1 MVMDRHGMSHKA
13 AGTVGGGRFER
24 KTGAGSDDDLTVD
37 LSDATIDEYGDL
49 VDVMRPARPGESDD
63 RPLAYA
69 WRLYDP
75 FEEDSEFAIQQSL
88 KPFERWLEAKGPLHL
103 DSPQAR
109 EMLIKRI
116 RQTALQPN
124 REYRKYGLLDE
135 ARRLGYR

>member
-1 MVMDRHGMSHKA
+1 MTTDRNGMSHKA

-69 WRLYDP
+69 FGFPTGAGDAGQTHPADRASA
-75 FEEDSEFAIQQSL
+75 ESRIQEVRS
-88 KPFERWLEAKGPLHL
+88 AG
-103 DSPQAR
+103 
-109 EMLIKRI
+109 
-116 RQTALQPN
+116 
-124 REYRKYGLLDE
+124 
-135 ARRLGYR
+135 

>member
-1 MVMDRHGMSHKA
+1 MVMDRNGMSHKA
-13 AGTVGGGRFER
+13 AGMVGGGRFER
-24 KTGAGSDDDLTVD
+24 KTGARSDDDLTVD

-49 VDVMRPARPGESDD
+49 VEIMRPARPGESDD

-88 KPFERWLEAKGPLHL
+88 KPFTRWLEAKGPLHL

-109 EMLIKRI
+109 EMLVKRI
-116 RQTALQPN
+116 RQTALQPH

-135 ARRLGYR
+135 ARRLGYL

>member
-1 MVMDRHGMSHKA
+1 MSHKA
-13 AGTVGGGRFER
+13 AGTIGGGRFER
-24 KTGAGSDDDLTVD
+24 KTGAESDDDLTVD

-88 KPFERWLEAKGPLHL
+88 QPFERWLEAKGPLHL

-109 EMLIKRI
+109 EMLVKRI

-135 ARRLGYR
+135 ARRLGCR

>member
-1 MVMDRHGMSHKA
+1 MVMDRNGMSHKA

-24 KTGAGSDDDLTVD
+24 KTGAGTDDDLTVD

-49 VDVMRPARPGESDD
+49 VDIMRPARPGESDD

-75 FEEDSEFAIQQSL
+75 FEEDSEFDIQQSL
-88 KPFERWLEAKGPLHL
+88 QPFARWLEAKDPLHL

-109 EMLIKRI
+109 EMLVKRI

-135 ARRLGYR
+135 ARRLGCR

>member
-1 MVMDRHGMSHKA
+1 MVMDRNGMSHKA

-109 EMLIKRI
+109 EMLVKRI

>member
-1 MVMDRHGMSHKA
+1 MVMDRNGMSHKA
-13 AGTVGGGRFER
+13 AGMVGGGRFER
-24 KTGAGSDDDLTVD
+24 KTGARSDDDLTVD

-75 FEEDSEFAIQQSL
+75 FEEDSEFAIQQNL
-88 KPFERWLEAKGPLHL
+88 KPFARWLEAKGPLHL

>member
-1 MVMDRHGMSHKA
+1 MVTDRNGMSHKA

-24 KTGAGSDDDLTVD
+24 KTGAGADDDLTVD

-75 FEEDSEFAIQQSL
+75 FEEDSEFAIQQNL
-88 KPFERWLEAKGPLHL
+88 QPFARWLEAKGPLHL

-109 EMLIKRI
+109 EMLVKRI

>member
-13 AGTVGGGRFER
+13 AGTVGGGRFEG
-24 KTGAGSDDDLTVD
+24 KTSPRSDDDLTVD

-75 FEEDSEFAIQQSL
+75 FEEDSEFAIQ
-88 KPFERWLEAKGPLHL
+88 
-103 DSPQAR
+103 
-109 EMLIKRI
+109 
-116 RQTALQPN
+116 
-124 REYRKYGLLDE
+124 
-135 ARRLGYR
+135 

>member
-1 MVMDRHGMSHKA
+1 MVMDRNGMSHKA
-13 AGTVGGGRFER
+13 AGMVGGGRFER
-24 KTGAGSDDDLTVD
+24 KTGARSDDDLTVD

-49 VDVMRPARPGESDD
+49 VEIMRPARPGESDD

-75 FEEDSEFAIQQSL
+75 FEEDSEFAIQQNL
-88 KPFERWLEAKGPLHL
+88 KPFARWLEAKGPLHL

-109 EMLIKRI
+109 EMLVKRI
-116 RQTALQPN
+116 RQTALQPY
-124 REYRKYGLLDE
+124 REYKKYGLLDE

>member
-1 MVMDRHGMSHKA
+1 MVVDRNGMSHKA

-37 LSDATIDEYGDL
+37 LSDATIDEYDDL

-75 FEEDSEFAIQQSL
+75 FEEDSEFAIQQNL
-88 KPFERWLEAKGPLHL
+88 KPFARWLEAKGPLHL

-109 EMLIKRI
+109 EMLVKRI

>member
-1 MVMDRHGMSHKA
+1 MSHNA

-24 KTGAGSDDDLTVD
+24 KTGAGADDDLTVD

-75 FEEDSEFAIQQSL
+75 FEEDSEFDIQQSL

-109 EMLIKRI
+109 ETLVKRI